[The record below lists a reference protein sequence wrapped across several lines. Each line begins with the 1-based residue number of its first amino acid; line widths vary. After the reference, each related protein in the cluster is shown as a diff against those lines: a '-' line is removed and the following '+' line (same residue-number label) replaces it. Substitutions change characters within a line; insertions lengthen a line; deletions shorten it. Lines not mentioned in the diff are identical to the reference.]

1 MTLLEYMQQR
11 GNEAGS
17 LRLTKLEA
25 DILNLPCPMTDEIIA
40 KVGDTQLPARIV
52 EILTIAKNYVH
63 TTSLYKK
70 RKRKA
75 EMKAKEQS
83 LAVNTFARADFR
95 RQKNETIF

>member
-11 GNEAGS
+11 GGEDGS

-40 KVGDTQLPARIV
+40 KVGDTQLPGRMV

-63 TTSLYKK
+63 QTSLYKK

-75 EMKAKEQS
+75 DRKATEQN
-83 LAVNTFARADFR
+83 LAG
-95 RQKNETIF
+95 